1 MGAKFERISFF
12 QREICT
18 MHKSPGFG
26 RSMVIRMNKNECCSE
41 QEKDSCGKC
50 KEDDVNTEDL
60 NIEEEFDLTKWIDE
74 VVDENVPLDEELAL
88 AQEEEQ
94 ILNDI
99 SASIGK
105 QVQDETD
112 NTSDDVKPRKFP
124 LWVKIAGGT
133 FGTFLLIC
141 VLLIITPGGRAFLW
155 NTAVGIAYGRMK
167 YDDGAETIQQ
177 TVIDDVEKDALKN
190 QITDTP
196 VSWDTRRIEDGP
208 RQEAGVINVLLLGE
222 EAIDSGG
229 GRGRTDIMIIA
240 TMNTK
245 DKKLKLTSLMR
256 DLLVQ
261 IPGNKDNKLNAA
273 YEIGGI
279 PLLYETIELNFDIK
293 LDGYARVG
301 FDDFESVIDKLGGVN
316 ITLTEGEAR
325 YLNTTNYISNPQ
337 YRKVVPGL
345 QTLNGN
351 QALGYCRVRYVST
364 TDHQRDDYG
373 RTSRHRVL
381 LNAIFDKYK
390 SKSLPEL
397 SLMLYDILPLIS
409 TDITKNEF
417 DTYLKA
423 AVNMGLTEIED
434 IRIPADNTFEE
445 GYARKMAVLIP
456 DLDANIKVLHEFIF
470 GSVEE

>member
-1 MGAKFERISFF
+1 MLCSTQTLEGAWLLE
-12 QREICT
+12 
-18 MHKSPGFG
+18 
-26 RSMVIRMNKNECCSE
+26 MNKNENECSG
-41 QEKDSCGKC
+41 QEKDSCKC
-50 KEDDVNTEDL
+50 TEDDVNTEDL
-60 NIEEEFDLTKWIDE
+60 NIEEDFDLTKWIDD

-94 ILNDI
+94 ILSDI

-105 QVQDETD
+105 QIQEELD
-112 NTSDDVKPRKFP
+112 TSDDVKQKRNIP
-124 LWVKIAGGT
+124 LWVKIVGGT
-133 FGTFLLIC
+133 LGTFLLVCI
-141 VLLIITPGGRAFLW
+141 LLIITPGGRNFLW
-155 NTAVGIAYGRMK
+155 NTAVNIAYGRMK
-167 YDDGAETIQQ
+167 YNDGAEVVQQ
-177 TVIDDVEKDALKN
+177 TVIDDVEEDALKN

-196 VSWDTRRIEDGP
+196 VSWDTRHAEDGA
-208 RQEAGVINVLLLGE
+208 RQEEGIINVLLLGE

-279 PLLYETIELNFDIK
+279 PLLYETIELNFDVK
-293 LDGYARVG
+293 LDGYVRVG
-301 FDDFESVIDKLGGVN
+301 FDDFESVINKLGGVN
-316 ITLTEGEAR
+316 ITLTESEAR
-325 YLNTTNYISNPQ
+325 YLNTTNYISKPQ

-364 TDHQRDDYG
+364 NNHERDDYG
-373 RTSRHRVL
+373 RTSRHRVV

-397 SLMLYDILPLIS
+397 SLLLYDILPLIS

-417 DTYLKA
+417 ETYLKV
-423 AVNMGLTEIED
+423 AVNMGLSEIED

-456 DLDANIKVLHEFIF
+456 DLEANIKVLHEFIF

>member
-1 MGAKFERISFF
+1 MKEFHSFKRVFMLCKSAQTLEGAWLLE
-12 QREICT
+12 
-18 MHKSPGFG
+18 
-26 RSMVIRMNKNECCSE
+26 MNKNENECSG
-41 QEKDSCGKC
+41 QEKDNCKC
-50 KEDDVNTEDL
+50 TEDDVNTEDL
-60 NIEEEFDLTKWIDE
+60 NIEEDFDLTKWIDD

-88 AQEEEQ
+88 AQEEEE
-94 ILNDI
+94 ILSDI

-105 QVQDETD
+105 QIQEELD
-112 NTSDDVKPRKFP
+112 TSDDVKQKRNIP
-124 LWVKIAGGT
+124 LWVKIVGGT
-133 FGTFLLIC
+133 LGTFLLVCI
-141 VLLIITPGGRAFLW
+141 LLIITPGGRNFIW
-155 NTAVGIAYGRMK
+155 NTAVNIAYGRMK
-167 YDDGAETIQQ
+167 YNDGAEVVQQ
-177 TVIDDVEKDALKN
+177 TVIDDVEEDALKN

-196 VSWDTRRIEDGP
+196 VSWDTRHAEDGA
-208 RQEAGVINVLLLGE
+208 RQEEGVINVLLLGE

-279 PLLYETIELNFDIK
+279 PLLYETIELNFDVK
-293 LDGYARVG
+293 LDGYVRVG
-301 FDDFESVIDKLGGVN
+301 FDDFESVINKLGGVN
-316 ITLTEGEAR
+316 ITLTESEAR
-325 YLNTTNYISNPQ
+325 YLNNTNYISKPQ

-364 TDHQRDDYG
+364 NNHERDDYG
-373 RTSRHRVL
+373 RTSRHRVV

-397 SLMLYDILPLIS
+397 SLLLYDILPLIS

-417 DTYLKA
+417 ETYLKV
-423 AVNMGLTEIED
+423 AVNMGLSEIED

-456 DLDANIKVLHEFIF
+456 DLEANIKVLHEFIF

>member
-1 MGAKFERISFF
+1 
-12 QREICT
+12 

-26 RSMVIRMNKNECCSE
+26 RSIVIRMNKNESCSE
-41 QEKDSCGKC
+41 QEKDSCDKC
-50 KEDDVNTEDL
+50 TEDDVNTENLD
-60 NIEEEFDLTKWIDE
+60 IEEDFDLTKWIDD

-94 ILNDI
+94 ILSDI

-105 QVQDETD
+105 QIQKEMDSTG
-112 NTSDDVKPRKFP
+112 DDVIQKRNIP
-124 LWVKIAGGT
+124 LWVKITGGT
-133 FGTFLLIC
+133 LGTFLLIC
-141 VLLIITPGGRAFLW
+141 ILLIITPGGRSFLW
-155 NTAVGIAYGRMK
+155 NTAVGIAYGRLK
-167 YDDGAETIQQ
+167 YDDGTETIQQ
-177 TVIDDVEKDALKN
+177 QTVVDDVEEDAIKN

-196 VSWDTRRIEDGP
+196 VSWDTRHIEDGP

-261 IPGNKDNKLNAA
+261 IPGNQDNKLNAA

-301 FDDFESVIDKLGGVN
+301 FDDFESVINKLGGVN
-316 ITLTEGEAR
+316 ITLTDGEAH
-325 YLNTTNYISNPQ
+325 YLNTTNYISKPQ
-337 YRKVVPGL
+337 YRNVVPGL

-364 TDHQRDDYG
+364 KDHQRDDYG
-373 RTSRHRVL
+373 RTSRQRVV

-397 SLMLYDILPLIS
+397 SLMLYDIMPLIS
-409 TDITKNEF
+409 TDITLNEF

-434 IRIPADNTFEE
+434 IRIPADKTFEE

-456 DLDANIKVLHEFIF
+456 DLDANINVLHEFIF

>member
-1 MGAKFERISFF
+1 MKEFHSFKRVFMLCSTQTLEGAWLLE
-12 QREICT
+12 
-18 MHKSPGFG
+18 
-26 RSMVIRMNKNECCSE
+26 MNKNENECSG
-41 QEKDSCGKC
+41 QEKDSCKC
-50 KEDDVNTEDL
+50 TEDDVNTEDL
-60 NIEEEFDLTKWIDE
+60 NIEEDFDLTKWIDD

-94 ILNDI
+94 ILSDI

-105 QVQDETD
+105 QIQEELD
-112 NTSDDVKPRKFP
+112 TSDDVKQKRNIP
-124 LWVKIAGGT
+124 LWVKIVGGT
-133 FGTFLLIC
+133 LGTFLLVCI
-141 VLLIITPGGRAFLW
+141 LLIITPGGRNFLW
-155 NTAVGIAYGRMK
+155 NTAVNIAYGRMK
-167 YDDGAETIQQ
+167 YNDGAEVVQQ
-177 TVIDDVEKDALKN
+177 TVIDDVEEDALKN

-196 VSWDTRRIEDGP
+196 VSWDTRHAEDGA
-208 RQEAGVINVLLLGE
+208 RQEEGIINVLLLGE

-279 PLLYETIELNFDIK
+279 PLLYETIELNFDVK
-293 LDGYARVG
+293 LDGYVRVG
-301 FDDFESVIDKLGGVN
+301 FDDFESVINKLGGVN
-316 ITLTEGEAR
+316 ITLTESEAR
-325 YLNTTNYISNPQ
+325 YLNTTNYISKPQ

-364 TDHQRDDYG
+364 NNHERDDYG
-373 RTSRHRVL
+373 RTSRHRVV

-397 SLMLYDILPLIS
+397 SLLLYDILPLIS

-417 DTYLKA
+417 ETYLKV
-423 AVNMGLTEIED
+423 AVNMGLSEIED

-456 DLDANIKVLHEFIF
+456 DLEANIKVLHEFIF

>member
-1 MGAKFERISFF
+1 
-12 QREICT
+12 
-18 MHKSPGFG
+18 
-26 RSMVIRMNKNECCSE
+26 MNKNESCSE

-50 KEDDVNTEDL
+50 TEDDVNTGNL
-60 NIEEEFDLTKWIDE
+60 NIEEEDFDLTKWIDD
-74 VVDENVPLDEELAL
+74 VVNENVPLDEELAL

-94 ILNDI
+94 ILSDI

-105 QVQDETD
+105 QVQKEMDGTG
-112 NTSDDVKPRKFP
+112 DDVKQKRNIP

-133 FGTFLLIC
+133 LGTFLLIC
-141 VLLIITPGGRAFLW
+141 ILLIITPGGRNFLW

-177 TVIDDVEKDALKN
+177 TVVDDVEEDAIKN

-196 VSWDTRRIEDGP
+196 VSWDTRHIEDGP
-208 RQEAGVINVLLLGE
+208 RQEAGVINVLLVGE

-261 IPGNKDNKLNAA
+261 IPGNQDNKLNAA

-301 FDDFESVIDKLGGVN
+301 FDDFESVINKLGGVN
-316 ITLTEGEAR
+316 ITLTDGEAR
-325 YLNTTNYISNPQ
+325 YLNTTNYISKPQ
-337 YRKVVPGL
+337 YRNVVPGL

-364 TDHQRDDYG
+364 KDKQRDDYG
-373 RTSRHRVL
+373 RTSRHRVV

-409 TDITKNEF
+409 TDITLKEF

-434 IRIPADNTFEE
+434 IRIPADKTFEE

>member
-1 MGAKFERISFF
+1 
-12 QREICT
+12 
-18 MHKSPGFG
+18 
-26 RSMVIRMNKNECCSE
+26 MVIRMNKNECCSE
-41 QEKDSCGKC
+41 QEDSCGKC
-50 KEDDVNTEDL
+50 KEDDVNTEES
-60 NIEEEFDLTKWIDE
+60 NIEEDFDLTKWIDE
-74 VVDENVPLDEELAL
+74 AVDENVPLDEELAL

-94 ILNDI
+94 ILSDI
-99 SASIGK
+99 SASIGE
-105 QVQDETD
+105 QVQKEMGDTR
-112 NTSDDVKPRKFP
+112 DDVKQKRKIP
-124 LWVKIAGGT
+124 LWAKIAGGT
-133 FGTFLLIC
+133 LGTFLLIC
-141 VLLIITPGGRAFLW
+141 ILLIVTPGGRNFLW
-155 NTAVGIAYGRMK
+155 NTAVGIAYSRMK
-167 YDDGAETIQQ
+167 YDNGAETIQQ
-177 TVIDDVEKDALKN
+177 TVIDDVEEDALKN

-196 VSWDTRRIEDGP
+196 VSWDTRHIEDGP
-208 RQEAGVINVLLLGE
+208 RQEEGVINVLLLGE

-229 GRGRTDIMIIA
+229 SRGRTDMVIIA

-273 YEIGGI
+273 YAIGGI
-279 PLLYETIELNFDIK
+279 PLLYETIEINFDIK
-293 LDGYARVG
+293 LDGYVRVG
-301 FDDFESVIDKLGGVN
+301 FDDFESLIDKLGGVD
-316 ITLTEGEAR
+316 ITLTEAEAR
-325 YLNTTNYISNPQ
+325 YLNTTNYISKPQ
-337 YRKVVPGL
+337 FRKVVPGL

-364 TDHQRDDYG
+364 KDHQRDDYG
-373 RTSRHRVL
+373 RTSRQRVL

-409 TDITKNEF
+409 TDITLKEF